1 MKKTKKHS
9 MLKTVF
15 KVICA
20 IAAVVGTVFAGMAVL
35 LRKSMKKLKN
45 HEEENN
51 LVQSVGIGSEE
62 VSVGSDTDNA
72 FLSCLAGKLKVTW
85 AEAPTHD
92 VNVDVNCYFGSVN
105 IVVPSN
111 MKLCCV
117 VDIPNNKLKMNGRD
131 AADASDADL
140 AEVFGED
147 TEETKGGAPVLYLT
161 GKVRF
166 GTLSVTRYIG

>member
-62 VSVGSDTDNA
+62 VSVGRDTDNA
-72 FLSCLAGKLKVTW
+72 FLSCLAGKL
-85 AEAPTHD
+85 
-92 VNVDVNCYFGSVN
+92 
-105 IVVPSN
+105 
-111 MKLCCV
+111 
-117 VDIPNNKLKMNGRD
+117 
-131 AADASDADL
+131 
-140 AEVFGED
+140 
-147 TEETKGGAPVLYLT
+147 
-161 GKVRF
+161 RF
-166 GTLSVTRYIG
+166 CI

>member
-1 MKKTKKHS
+1 MKKTKKHGL
-9 MLKTVF
+9 LKTLF

-20 IAAVVGTVFAGMAVL
+20 IVAVAGTVLAGMTVL

-45 HEEENN
+45 HESENN
-51 LVQSVGIGSEE
+51 LVQSVGLGSEE

-72 FLSCLAGKLKVTW
+72 YLSCLAGKLKVTW
-85 AEAPTHD
+85 AEAPTQD
-92 VNVDVNCYFGSVN
+92 VNVDLNCYFGSVN

-117 VDIPNNKLKMNGRD
+117 VDIPTNKLKMNGRD

-147 TEETKGGAPVLYLT
+147 TEESKGTAPVLYLT

-166 GTLSVTRYIG
+166 GSLAVTRIVA